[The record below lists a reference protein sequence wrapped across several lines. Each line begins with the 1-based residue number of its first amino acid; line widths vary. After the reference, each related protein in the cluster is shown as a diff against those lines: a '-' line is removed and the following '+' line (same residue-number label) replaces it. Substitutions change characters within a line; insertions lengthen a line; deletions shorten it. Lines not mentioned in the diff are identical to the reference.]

1 MKATQ
6 RAVIVL
12 RDTEDGTFTADLSF
26 EPSVKSRTET
36 TPAIRAAWRIA
47 TLIVEQKEALIAP
60 IADTKSADTPRIII
74 TDSDRRDSVA
84 EFLEGN
90 RS

>member
-1 MKATQ
+1 MAKARQ

-12 RDTEDGTFTADLSF
+12 RDVDDGTFTADLSF
-26 EPSVKSRTET
+26 EPSIKGRTET

-47 TLIVEQKEALIAP
+47 TLIVEQKPALIAP
-60 IADTKSADTPRIII
+60 IADTKSADAPQIII
-74 TDSDRRDSVA
+74 TDA
-84 EFLEGN
+84 EAS